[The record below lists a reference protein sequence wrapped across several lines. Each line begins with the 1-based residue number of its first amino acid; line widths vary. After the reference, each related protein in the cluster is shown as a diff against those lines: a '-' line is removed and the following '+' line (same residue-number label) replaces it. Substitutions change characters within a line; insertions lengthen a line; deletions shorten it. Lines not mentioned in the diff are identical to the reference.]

1 MATLWAI
8 LFLTLLLVVLVLHV
22 FSLPANWILAGLV
35 AVWKLTHP
43 LDMSWGF
50 VLLLFGVALLGE
62 VLELVAQAYGAKRFG
77 STGRGNIGGLIGAF
91 AGAIVGTPFLFGLGA
106 LIGALGGAFLG
117 CWILELGQGRGTA
130 EAGRSAWGAFWGKF
144 FGMALKFGLGM
155 GMFALTAV
163 RVWPR

>member
-8 LFLTLLLVVLVLHV
+8 LFLALLLAVLLLHV

-35 AVWKLTHP
+35 AVWKMTHP

-62 VLELVAQAYGAKRFG
+62 VLELLAQSYGAKRFG
-77 STGRGNIGGLIGAF
+77 STGRGNIGGLVGAI
-91 AGAIVGTPFLFGLGA
+91 AGAILGAPFLFGLGA
-106 LIGALGGAFLG
+106 LFGALGGAYAG

-130 EAGRSAWGAFWGKF
+130 EASHAAWGAFWGKF
-144 FGMALKFGLGM
+144 FGLALKFGLGM
-155 GMFALTAV
+155 GMLALSAV
-163 RVWPR
+163 RVWPQ